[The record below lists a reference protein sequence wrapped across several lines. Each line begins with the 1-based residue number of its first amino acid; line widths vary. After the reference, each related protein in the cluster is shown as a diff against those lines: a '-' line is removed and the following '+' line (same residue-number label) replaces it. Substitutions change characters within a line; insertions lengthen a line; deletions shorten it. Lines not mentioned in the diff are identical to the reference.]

1 MKFKK
6 MTLSCSCLCL
16 LRRLEKVLATEVMAK
31 QRWKA
36 IRLKQKFDRNR
47 SQSTA
52 TTLEC
57 KRFFKGIVQ
66 RILRGV
72 NNKLKYSEQLNWR
85 PARFSF

>member
-1 MKFKK
+1 MFTFHHTK

-57 KRFFKGIVQ
+57 KRVFRECFCPANSK
-66 RILRGV
+66 RG
-72 NNKLKYSEQLNWR
+72 Q
-85 PARFSF
+85 